1 MNLQELVIA
10 GLDPAIPTRWAPCHP
25 KRDARVKPAHDDP
38 KVLEVA
44 MEKPEVPFPKHWL
57 YYIAI
62 KFVVLAG
69 AVALVLRIYD
79 VW

>member
-1 MNLQELVIA
+1 MRF
-10 GLDPAIPTRWAPCHP
+10 PAVVTVGPCSSETGD
-25 KRDARVKPAHDDP
+25 R
-38 KVLEVA
+38 A

-69 AVALVLRIYD
+69 AVALVLRLYD

>member
-1 MNLQELVIA
+1 MSVLSVA
-10 GLDPAIPTRWAPCHP
+10 VTRNGRPQDLEAVM
-25 KRDARVKPAHDDP
+25 KR
-38 KVLEVA
+38 
-44 MEKPEVPFPKHWL
+44 PEVPFPKHWF

-69 AVALVLRIYD
+69 AVALALRLYD

>member
-1 MNLQELVIA
+1 MVVA
-10 GLDPAIPTRWAPCHP
+10 TGPAS
-25 KRDARVKPAHDDP
+25 KDLGDF
-38 KVLEVA
+38 A

-62 KFVVLAG
+62 KFLVLAG
-69 AVALVLRIYD
+69 AVALALRLYD

>member
-1 MNLQELVIA
+1 MRSLAVVTA
-10 GLDPAIPTRWAPCHP
+10 GCRSI
-25 KRDARVKPAHDDP
+25 
-38 KVLEVA
+38 EVGDRA

-62 KFVVLAG
+62 KFLVLAG
-69 AVALVLRIYD
+69 AVALALRLYD

>member
-1 MNLQELVIA
+1 
-10 GLDPAIPTRWAPCHP
+10 
-25 KRDARVKPAHDDP
+25 
-38 KVLEVA
+38 

-62 KFVVLAG
+62 KLLVLAG
-69 AVALVLRIYD
+69 AVALAFRLYD

>member
-1 MNLQELVIA
+1 MRSPGVTVGRAVRERRRLL
-10 GLDPAIPTRWAPCHP
+10 AIRSSEMGD
-25 KRDARVKPAHDDP
+25 R
-38 KVLEVA
+38 A

-69 AVALVLRIYD
+69 AVALVLRLYE

>member
-1 MNLQELVIA
+1 MRSLAA
-10 GLDPAIPTRWAPCHP
+10 GAAGFRRSIEAGDCT
-25 KRDARVKPAHDDP
+25 
-38 KVLEVA
+38 

-62 KFVVLAG
+62 KFLVLAG
-69 AVALVLRIYD
+69 AVALALRLFG

>member
-1 MNLQELVIA
+1 MSVCSAVVTGNHRQQKPGDRA
-10 GLDPAIPTRWAPCHP
+10 M
-25 KRDARVKPAHDDP
+25 KR
-38 KVLEVA
+38 
-44 MEKPEVPFPKHWL
+44 PEVPFPKHWL

-69 AVALVLRIYD
+69 AVALALRLYD

>member
-1 MNLQELVIA
+1 MRSPAVVTV
-10 GLDPAIPTRWAPCHP
+10 GLGCP
-25 KRDARVKPAHDDP
+25 KNGVASLAYGRPSEMGDR
-38 KVLEVA
+38 A

-69 AVALVLRIYD
+69 AVALVLRLND

>member
-1 MNLQELVIA
+1 MSALFTAVTGELAQQKA
-10 GLDPAIPTRWAPCHP
+10 GD
-25 KRDARVKPAHDDP
+25 RVMDR
-38 KVLEVA
+38 
-44 MEKPEVPFPKHWL
+44 PEVPFPKHWL

-69 AVALVLRIYD
+69 AVALALRLYD